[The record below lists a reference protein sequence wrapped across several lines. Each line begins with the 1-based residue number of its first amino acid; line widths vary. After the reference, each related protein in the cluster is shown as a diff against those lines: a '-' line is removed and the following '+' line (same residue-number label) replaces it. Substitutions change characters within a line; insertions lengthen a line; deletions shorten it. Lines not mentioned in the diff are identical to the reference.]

1 MSLMLNSS
9 RYHRSLNRVRGG
21 LSGNKRGQACR
32 FVTALLRPPR
42 AWLDCT
48 AVIEL
53 GGGLNQYSR
62 DDGKP
67 RENSARLSNLGV
79 LFCN

>member
-1 MSLMLNSS
+1 MLNSS
-9 RYHRSLNRVRGG
+9 RYHGSLNCVRGG
-21 LSGNKRGQACR
+21 LSGNKHGQACR
-32 FVTALLRPPR
+32 FVTALLRALR
-42 AWLDCT
+42 AWLGRT

-67 RENSARLSNLGV
+67 HENSARPSIFSV